1 MASGSQ
7 AHRYSPRSANILLL
21 HVYGPQSIV
30 LALFSIIAG
39 ARLWLVKPDAIKFA
53 KRYLLTYL
61 GAHIACLEFYG

>member
-30 LALFSIIAG
+30 LALFSIITG
-39 ARLWLVKPDAIKFA
+39 AKL
-53 KRYLLTYL
+53 
-61 GAHIACLEFYG
+61 